1 METLFTKNPNQ
12 KKNDNA
18 FDALLESLRRFA
30 RRCREA
36 DAMIRRL

>member
-1 METLFTKNPNQ
+1 MAVPVSKNNNS
-12 KKNDNA
+12 KKNSYSIDG
-18 FDALLESLRRFA
+18 LYESMRRFA